1 VYLVSVF
8 NNANCVVDLN
18 RLQEIYLSVA
28 MAWVNCSEYN
38 DMAALKTELR
48 STIQYLERVFFKDG
62 QESDA
67 ARWWISEK
75 ERVAKESS
83 PWIDMLRE

>member
-1 VYLVSVF
+1 MCTSTF
-8 NNANCVVDLN
+8 SHANRVVDLN

-38 DMAALKTELR
+38 DITALKTELK
-48 STIQYLERVFFKDG
+48 STTAYLERVFFKDG
-62 QESDA
+62 QESVA
-67 ARWWISEK
+67 AKWWIGEK
-75 ERVAKESS
+75 ARVTRENS